1 MAKRRRGPARPPE
14 VSRAALAAVQRPRS
28 TRTRRQP
35 PPPANPNRNLWI
47 AGGGVAVIA
56 VLLIGAYFLRLIPGF
71 GPAAGGGT
79 GTAPTCTI
87 PPAGRAS
94 APPEQTPLA
103 SPPDQPVS
111 DGTTA
116 TIVTDKGTIVIN
128 LYCGSSPVAA
138 QNFVNLASAGFYN
151 GLTFHR
157 TVPDFVIQGGDPN
170 GNGSGGPGYEIQDEK
185 VVGTYGRGT
194 VAMAR
199 TQAPNS
205 QGSQFFIVVSDQ
217 ARAALESA
225 NTYAIFG
232 DVTQGMDVVDQIVSA
247 PTQSD
252 GETPVTPVKMTSVTV
267 QAP

>member
-14 VSRAALAAVQRPRS
+14 VSRAALSAVQRPNRP
-28 TRTRRQP
+28 RRQAP
-35 PPPANPNRNLWI
+35 PPSDQNRTLWL
-47 AGGGVAVIA
+47 AGGGVAVVVVLA
-56 VLLIGAYFLRLIPGF
+56 VAAYALGVIPGF
-71 GPAAGGGT
+71 GPGGGT
-79 GTAPTCTI
+79 SGTAPKCTI
-87 PPAGRAS
+87 PAAGRAS

-103 SPPDQPVS
+103 NPPDQPVS

-138 QNFVNLASAGFYN
+138 QNFVNLASAGFYD

-157 TVPDFVIQGGDPN
+157 IVPDFVIQGGDPN
-170 GNGSGGPGYEIQDEK
+170 GDGSGGPGYDIKDEP

-199 TQAPNS
+199 TQAPDS

-217 ARAALESA
+217 ARAALARA

-232 DVTQGMDVVDQIVSA
+232 DVTQGMDVVDQIVAA
-247 PTQSD
+247 PAGAD
-252 GETPVTPVKMTSVTV
+252 GETPVTPVKMTTVTV